1 MIGLKMSRRM
11 EIRAGVRFV
20 VTLFCQELNV
30 WKAETRKEEFGQ
42 DRELLGEN
50 YTIYQPLS

>member
-1 MIGLKMSRRM
+1 
-11 EIRAGVRFV
+11 
-20 VTLFCQELNV
+20 V

-50 YTIYQPLS
+50 YTIYQPLSWTN